1 MKKVEKYEFKE
12 SVKPVKEAISKEK
25 LELGLTRYLKQ
36 EGVSTA
42 YVDTVVEYTMKIVQV
57 AIKKGKLDNVTRGKI
72 EKIFQ
77 GSL

>member
-1 MKKVEKYEFKE
+1 MAEKYKFQESKPLKE
-12 SVKPVKEAISKEK
+12 KISKEK

-42 YVDTVVEYTMKIVQV
+42 YVGDMVQYIMKLVQV
-57 AIKKGKLDNVTRGKI
+57 GISKGKFDNPTRSKI

>member
-1 MKKVEKYEFKE
+1 MDKIQKYEFKE
-12 SVKPVKEAISKEK
+12 KKKPVKEAISKEK

-42 YVDTVVEYTMKIVQV
+42 YVGTIVEYVMKIVQV
-57 AIKKGKLDNVTRGKI
+57 GIKKGKLDNVTRGKI

>member
-1 MKKVEKYEFKE
+1 MAEKYKFEESKSLKE
-12 SVKPVKEAISKEK
+12 KISKEK

-42 YVDTVVEYTMKIVQV
+42 YVGDMVAYIMKLAQV
-57 AIKKGKLDNVTRGKI
+57 GISKGKFDNATRSKI

-77 GSL
+77 SSL